1 MDRAD
6 SRRAALKYLGK
17 VIHPQTKFGWFTLVS
32 ILAGLVTYLMTPTEF
47 SLEQTLVFFLLIY
60 SIGLWLSEAIPPF
73 AVGIF
78 IIAYLVF
85 VFGTDHFFT
94 ADYDV
99 NHYVGT
105 WTNGVIWLLL
115 GGFFLA
121 ESLRKV
127 GLDLAL
133 FKLTVRQFGNKPVK
147 LLLGLML
154 TTAIASMVMSNT
166 ATTAM
171 MISSITPLITNLGKK
186 SPFAKALLIGIPA
199 AAGVGGLGTIIGST
213 PNAIAVGALE
223 NVGITIDFL
232 SWMVFGV
239 PLALG
244 LVIGFWYFLK
254 NRFIPKV
261 KELDLSFLDQME
273 QTNVSSTKRT
283 IVLSVLSFTVLLWL
297 TTPLHNLPLPGTS
310 ALPILVLT
318 MTGIITSDDV
328 RGLAWDTL
336 MLVAGGLALGAALVD
351 FGIADYLVSKIVEA
365 NLSAVLLMVVMS
377 LVSVVLSN
385 VMSNTA
391 TASVLIPLGLA
402 LPGELKIVVPL
413 VIALSASCALFLPV
427 STPPNAIAYS
437 TGMVEQRD
445 FRPGGLFFGVIGPIV
460 IIVCMAAYSMF
471 IE

>member
-17 VIHPQTKFGWFTLVS
+17 VIQPETKFGWFLLVS
-32 ILAGLVTYLMTPTEF
+32 ILSAVAAYLLVPEEF
-47 SLEQTLVFFLLIY
+47 SLPQTAVFFLLIY
-60 SIGLWLSEAIPPF
+60 AIGLWLSEAIPPF

-85 VFGTDHFFT
+85 VFGTDLFF
-94 ADYDV
+94 AKDYNV

-127 GLDLAL
+127 GLDIGL
-133 FKLTVRQFGNKPVK
+133 FKLTVRQFGNKPTK

-154 TTAIASMVMSNT
+154 TTAFASMVMSNT

-171 MISSITPLITNLGKK
+171 MISSMTPLITNLGKK

-223 NVGITIDFL
+223 NIGITIDFL
-232 SWMVFGV
+232 TWMAFGI
-239 PLALG
+239 PIALL
-244 LVIGFWYFLK
+244 LVIGFWYFLTK
-254 NRFIPKV
+254 RFIPKV
-261 KELDLSFLDQME
+261 STLDLEFMKTMAQPE
-273 QTNVSSTKRT
+273 VSNTRRY
-283 IVLSVLSFTVLLWL
+283 IVLSVLTVTVLLWL
-297 TTPLHNLPLPGTS
+297 TTPLHKIPLPGTS

-351 FGIADYLVSKIVEA
+351 FGIADYLVKAIIQA
-365 NLSAVLLMVVMS
+365 QLPPILLMVVMAFIT
-377 LVSVVLSN
+377 VILSN

-402 LPGELKIVVPL
+402 LPGELKIIVPL

-427 STPPNAIAYS
+427 STPPNAIAFS
-437 TGMVEQRD
+437 TGLVAQKD
-445 FRPGGLFFGVIGPIV
+445 FRPGGLFFGLLGPAV
-460 IIVCMAAYSMF
+460 IIAFMLAYGLF
-471 IE
+471 LA